1 MKSGDTDVLRGM
13 SSQMEMNK
21 SSVLKCYLVWF
32 EFELEI
38 WVSGYE
44 DSLNEVLYKKHDKLK
59 SYVWCGSPTAGW
71 LNSHVFLQTL
81 YKFTATITNL
91 DFPQISEVHKR

>member
-1 MKSGDTDVLRGM
+1 
-13 SSQMEMNK
+13 MEMNK

-44 DSLNEVLYKKHDKLK
+44 DSLNEVVYKKHAKLK
-59 SYVWCGSPTAGW
+59 SCVVWFSHSWLAG
-71 LNSHVFLQTL
+71 
-81 YKFTATITNL
+81 
-91 DFPQISEVHKR
+91 

>member
-1 MKSGDTDVLRGM
+1 MSG
-13 SSQMEMNK
+13 QIEMNK

-44 DSLNEVLYKKHDKLK
+44 DSLNEVVYKKHAKLK
-59 SYVWCGSPTAGW
+59 SCVVWFSHSWLAG
-71 LNSHVFLQTL
+71 
-81 YKFTATITNL
+81 
-91 DFPQISEVHKR
+91 